1 MNDQFAESSDAFDQL
16 AATAPAA
23 PAPAAD
29 QEIPE
34 AVLKIPAMQAL
45 LKGSINAISALRGGA
60 SARDP
65 ELKAVLNAAP
75 QLADAGFSFYRGKTR
90 DVISNSLKLDP
101 SVIETADKAD
111 LLDDVAAPWEHLK
124 AIDLSGARVEPVAA
138 VAAPVVAPAP
148 AVAAPVVVESTG
160 ANTAATTAGA
170 QNQMARSPAD
180 QVRPGA
186 GAVANLLVKR
196 PV

>member
-1 MNDQFAESSDAFDQL
+1 
-16 AATAPAA
+16 
-23 PAPAAD
+23 
-29 QEIPE
+29 
-34 AVLKIPAMQAL
+34 MQAL
-45 LKGSINAISALRGGA
+45 LKGSLNAISALRGGE

-65 ELKAVLNAAP
+65 DLKAVLNAAP

-101 SVIETADKAD
+101 SVIEAADKAD

-124 AIDLSGARVEPVAA
+124 AIDLSGAKREPVAPVA
-138 VAAPVVAPAP
+138 APVAAPVVAPAP